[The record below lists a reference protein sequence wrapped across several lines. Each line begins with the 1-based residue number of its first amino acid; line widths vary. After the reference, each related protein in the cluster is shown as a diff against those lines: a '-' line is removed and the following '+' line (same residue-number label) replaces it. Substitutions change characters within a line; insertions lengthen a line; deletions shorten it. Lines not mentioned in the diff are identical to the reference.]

1 MKAFWNN
8 RRLGA
13 SALVLVLFIIFL
25 IYAAYLLS
33 SEKKELKLLKGQ
45 REEMLSLKQEYTALS
60 HRINSL
66 EMKKD
71 ISHVSGIMEAID
83 DVFSS
88 LGLKDKMKTVKSS
101 GTREVNEG
109 FEEEADIYIEKVT
122 MNEMVNI
129 FYTIEHSPM
138 VLTVEKATIKKSF
151 EDPELLN
158 ISLTMSFFR
167 AQ

>member
-1 MKAFWNN
+1 LKAFLNN

-13 SALVLVLFIIFL
+13 FALVVIIFTIFL
-25 IYAAYLLS
+25 IYAAHLLS
-33 SEKKELKLLKGQ
+33 SERKELKLLREQ
-45 REEMLSLKQEYTALS
+45 REEMLGLKHEFTALS
-60 HRINSL
+60 HRMNAL

-109 FEEEADIYIEKVT
+109 FKEEADIYIEKVT

>member
-1 MKAFWNN
+1 MKALWTN
-8 RRLGA
+8 RKLSA
-13 SALVLVLFIIFL
+13 FALVLVLFIIFL
-25 IYAAYLLS
+25 TYAAHLLS
-33 SEKKELKLLKGQ
+33 TEKKALQLLKEQ
-45 REEMLSLKQEYTALS
+45 RTEMLSLKQDFTTLS
-60 HRINSL
+60 HRINAL

-129 FYTIEHSPM
+129 LYTIEHSPM

-158 ISLTMSFFR
+158 ISLTLSFFR
-167 AQ
+167 TQ

>member
-1 MKAFWNN
+1 MNAFWNN

-13 SALVLVLFIIFL
+13 FIIVLIIFAIFL
-25 IYAAYLLS
+25 IFAAHLLS
-33 SEKKELKLLKGQ
+33 SEKKELKVLKEQ
-45 REEMLSLKQEYTALS
+45 RQEMISLKQEFATLS
-60 HRINSL
+60 HRINAL

-109 FEEEADIYIEKVT
+109 YEEEADIYIEKVT

-129 FYTIEHSPM
+129 LYTIEHSPM

-158 ISLTMSFFR
+158 ISLTLSFFR

>member
-1 MKAFWNN
+1 MKAFLNN
-8 RRLGA
+8 RKLGA
-13 SALVLVLFIIFL
+13 FALALIIFTIFL
-25 IYAAYLLS
+25 IYAVHLLS
-33 SEKKELKLLKGQ
+33 SERKELKFLREQ
-45 REEMLSLKQEYTALS
+45 REEMLSLKHEFTTLS
-60 HRINSL
+60 HRINAL

-109 FEEEADIYIEKVT
+109 LKEEADIYIEKTT

-158 ISLTMSFFR
+158 ISLTLSFFR

>member
-1 MKAFWNN
+1 LRAFWNN

-13 SALVLVLFIIFL
+13 FALILIILTIFL
-25 IYAAYLLS
+25 IYAVHLLS
-33 SEKKELKLLKGQ
+33 SERKELKLL
-45 REEMLSLKQEYTALS
+45 REERKEMLSLKHEFTTLS
-60 HRINSL
+60 HRINAL

-71 ISHVSGIMEAID
+71 ISHVSGIMEATD

-88 LGLKDKMKTVKSS
+88 LGLKDKMKTVKSL
-101 GTREVNEG
+101 GAREVNEG
-109 FEEEADIYIEKVT
+109 LKEEADIYIEKVT

-158 ISLTMSFFR
+158 ISLTLSFFR

>member
-1 MKAFWNN
+1 MHN

-13 SALVLVLFIIFL
+13 LALVLIIFIL
-25 IYAAYLLS
+25 FLFYAVHLLS
-33 SEKKELKLLKGQ
+33 SEKKELKLLREQ
-45 REEMLSLKQEYTALS
+45 RREMLSLQHEFTTLS
-60 HRINSL
+60 HRIDAL
-66 EMKKD
+66 EMKKG
-71 ISHVSGIMEAID
+71 ISHVSGIMEATD

-101 GTREVNEG
+101 GTREVNGG
-109 FEEEADIYIEKVT
+109 FKEEADIYIEKVT

-138 VLTVEKATIKKSF
+138 VLTVEKVTIKNSF

-158 ISLTMSFFR
+158 ISLTLSFFR
-167 AQ
+167 EK

>member
-1 MKAFWNN
+1 MRAFLHN

-13 SALVLVLFIIFL
+13 LALVLIIFIL
-25 IYAAYLLS
+25 FLFYAVHLLS
-33 SEKKELKLLKGQ
+33 SEKKELKLLREQ
-45 REEMLSLKQEYTALS
+45 RREMLSLQHEFTTLS
-60 HRINSL
+60 HRIDAL
-66 EMKKD
+66 EMKKG
-71 ISHVSGIMEAID
+71 ISHVSGIMEATD

-101 GTREVNEG
+101 GTREVNGG
-109 FEEEADIYIEKVT
+109 FKEEADIYIEKVT

-138 VLTVEKATIKKSF
+138 VLTVEKVTIKNSF

-158 ISLTMSFFR
+158 ISLTLSFFR
-167 AQ
+167 EK

>member
-1 MKAFWNN
+1 LKAFWNN

-13 SALVLVLFIIFL
+13 FALVLIIFTIFL
-25 IYAAYLLS
+25 IYAVHLLS
-33 SEKKELKLLKGQ
+33 SERKELKLLREQ
-45 REEMLSLKQEYTALS
+45 RKEMLSLKHEFTTLS
-60 HRINSL
+60 HRINAL

-71 ISHVSGIMEAID
+71 ISHVSGIMEAVD

-101 GTREVNEG
+101 GAREVNEG

-158 ISLTMSFFR
+158 ISLALSFFR